1 MSSMDLDIQY
11 SEHRKN
17 ILIMNELEEM
27 KKIDKE
33 IFLLYYFEE
42 KKVREIA
49 VIYGI
54 TESKVKSKLYRV
66 RKKISKKI
74 REEGYD
80 IYDWQRIIWKSKDEY
95 CY

>member
-1 MSSMDLDIQY
+1 
-11 SEHRKN
+11 
-17 ILIMNELEEM
+17 MNELEEM

-80 IYDWQRIIWKSKDEY
+80 IYD
-95 CY
+95 

>member
-11 SEHRKN
+11 AEHRKN

-42 KKVREIA
+42 KKVKEIA

-80 IYDWQRIIWKSKDEY
+80 IYD
-95 CY
+95 